1 MGTYHLQC
9 TTQHADKY
17 VGEPQL
23 VLCAAVIG
31 QLDKVGEG
39 VLVEDQRELLVV
51 AGPVCDGRCDIQE
64 DLEADLYACE
74 PLS

>member
-9 TTQHADKY
+9 TAQHADKY

-23 VLCAAVIG
+23 VLCAAVVR

-39 VLVEDQRELLVV
+39 VLVKD
-51 AGPVCDGRCDIQE
+51 
-64 DLEADLYACE
+64 
-74 PLS
+74 

>member
-1 MGTYHLQC
+1 MYHLQG

-23 VLCAAVIG
+23 VLCAAVVR

-39 VLVEDQRELLVV
+39 VLVED
-51 AGPVCDGRCDIQE
+51 
-64 DLEADLYACE
+64 
-74 PLS
+74 